1 MAAEAKVA
9 FDIFSNLRW
18 REQMSLPRLWTRSQ
32 ELITRRVPRPC
43 GAKWQNAFRALDQN
57 SSSPDIGAGAPAISV
72 AETNDALEVTA
83 ELPGVDE
90 KDIKVSLDDNQLI
103 ISGEKK
109 AESTKDEK
117 YWHVEE
123 RSYGSF
129 YRSMFLP
136 FEPED
141 GAVDAHFDKGVLH
154 LTIKKPAKAI
164 KTTKTINVKTGA
176 APSKAA

>member
-1 MAAEAKVA
+1 
-9 FDIFSNLRW
+9 
-18 REQMSLPRLWTRSQ
+18 MSLPRLWTSSQ
-32 ELITRRVPRPC
+32 DLTDP
-43 GAKWQNAFRALDQN
+43 FRAMRREVENAIRAFDQG
-57 SSSPDIGAGAPAISV
+57 SSSPNIGAGAPISV

-109 AESTKDEK
+109 AESTKEEK

-129 YRSMFLP
+129 YRSMSLP

-141 GAVDAHFDKGVLH
+141 GAIDAHFDKGVLH

-164 KTTKTINVKTGA
+164 KTTKTINIKSGA

>member
-1 MAAEAKVA
+1 MFRV
-9 FDIFSNLRW
+9 FDRNLP
-18 REQMSLPRLWTRSQ
+18 SLN
-32 ELITRRVPRPC
+32 V
-43 GAKWQNAFRALDQN
+43 
-57 SSSPDIGAGAPAISV
+57 GAGVPTIDV
-72 AETNDALEVTA
+72 AETKDAIEVSA

-109 AESTKDEK
+109 AESTKEEK

-141 GAVDAHFDKGVLH
+141 GAVEAYFDKGLLH

-164 KTTKTINVKTGA
+164 KTTKTINIKTGA

>member
-1 MAAEAKVA
+1 MAGEAKVA
-9 FDIFSNLRW
+9 FDIFSNLGR
-18 REQMSLPRLWTRSQ
+18 REPMKLPKLWTRSQ
-32 ELITRRVPRPC
+32 ELPPGAFRALRREM
-43 GAKWQNAFRALDQN
+43 ANAFRAFDQN

-90 KDIKVSLDDNQLI
+90 KDIKGSLDDNQLI

-109 AESTKDEK
+109 GESTKDER

-129 YRSMFLP
+129 YRSMLLP
-136 FEPED
+136 FEPDD
-141 GAVDAHFDKGVLH
+141 GAVEAH
-154 LTIKKPAKAI
+154 
-164 KTTKTINVKTGA
+164 
-176 APSKAA
+176 

>member
-1 MAAEAKVA
+1 MRREKENALRA
-9 FDIFSNLRW
+9 FDR
-18 REQMSLPRLWTRSQ
+18 
-32 ELITRRVPRPC
+32 
-43 GAKWQNAFRALDQN
+43 N
-57 SSSPDIGAGAPAISV
+57 SPSTEIGAGVPAIGV
-72 AETNDALEVTA
+72 AETNDAFEVTA

-90 KDIKVSLDDNQLI
+90 KDIKVSLNDNQLV

-141 GAVDAHFDKGVLH
+141 GAVDAHFDK
-154 LTIKKPAKAI
+154 
-164 KTTKTINVKTGA
+164 
-176 APSKAA
+176 

>member
-1 MAAEAKVA
+1 MGK
-9 FDIFSNLRW
+9 
-18 REQMSLPRLWTRSQ
+18 
-32 ELITRRVPRPC
+32 
-43 GAKWQNAFRALDQN
+43 AFRAFDQN
-57 SSSPDIGAGAPAISV
+57 SSAPDIGAGAPAISV

-90 KDIKVSLDDNQLI
+90 NDIKVSLDGNQLI

-136 FEPED
+136 FEPEE
-141 GAVDAHFDKGVLH
+141 GAVDPFSDRGGLPPP
-154 LTIKKPAKAI
+154 TQ
-164 KTTKTINVKTGA
+164 
-176 APSKAA
+176 

>member
-1 MAAEAKVA
+1 G
-9 FDIFSNLRW
+9 S
-18 REQMSLPRLWTRSQ
+18 
-32 ELITRRVPRPC
+32 
-43 GAKWQNAFRALDQN
+43 AFRALDQN

-109 AESTKDEK
+109 AGSTKEEK

-129 YRSMFLP
+129 YRSMFLL
-136 FEPED
+136 FGR
-141 GAVDAHFDKGVLH
+141 GA
-154 LTIKKPAKAI
+154 
-164 KTTKTINVKTGA
+164 GA
-176 APSKAA
+176 AAPLFTKG